1 MGTHFELVAEFNR
14 NILGIGARPL
24 GIQPENE
31 AKLSVRQ
38 LMEEAEEMA
47 LANSSQDFV
56 GVIDSAIDSIY
67 FAYGILY
74 KLGLDNEKVDRIF
87 NSIHN
92 YNMTKKRG
100 VKSGREGF
108 DAADAVK
115 PTNFVMSPEERIM
128 HIISEG

>member
-1 MGTHFELVAEFNR
+1 M
-14 NILGIGARPL
+14 GIGARPL